1 MAENERNGFMK
12 KGKLVTLV
20 AIIAVLFVVA
30 KLFTGVSENNG
41 VNIDKNLNG
50 DWKLS
55 FAVQPSDVARTPE
68 DFKKLSDIKTIAAK
82 VPGNV
87 ELDLVRAGLAED
99 PQKGDNVYKFRK
111 YESYQ
116 WLYSKKFASPKLEKG
131 QRAILKLDGVD
142 TLADVFVN
150 GKLVGSPENMFIGHE
165 FDITKFLSSGTN
177 KLEIIIRSAV
187 IESKKF
193 DPIAGGGDNERSELV
208 HIRKT
213 PASFG
218 WDIHPR
224 LVTAGLWRSVSLEVR
239 NPIRVKETV
248 FQTLSINPEK
258 KSAYFYAMSVI
269 DAPHSKLDDLKVR
282 MEILDGEKSLFKK
295 EYPALTYTTQPREN
309 VNGVEAW
316 WPRGYGKQPLYDFV
330 VSIIDKNGR
339 VLDNSKKRI
348 GFKTVELKFEELKL
362 PEGVEL
368 TVNTSSGNVFG
379 TVEKGAV
386 KGEFKFIINGKPIFM
401 KGTNWVPLDASHSRD
416 VEHTKKSVDMLA
428 DLNCN
433 MIRCWGGNVYE
444 SEEFYDLCDKYGILV
459 WQDFSMGCSVYPQ
472 NADFA
477 EKIKE
482 EVAYIVKRL
491 RSRVCLALWAGNNEN
506 DQAYT
511 WKIRHNTGNPN
522 ELDKLC
528 REVIPAVIRE
538 YDWTLPYI
546 PSSPYLSAKTK
557 SEPKKYAP
565 PEVHMWGPRGYYKA
579 PFYKDAVAVFVSEIG
594 YHGCPNRESLEKMMS
609 KDCVYPWLKNG
620 EFNKEWQAK
629 AVMQYRDGGAGKVRN
644 KLMTKQAS
652 ILFGECPKDLDDFI
666 FASQVVQGE
675 AKKYFIEMWRSQKFD
690 PKTGIL
696 WWNLRDAWP
705 ILSDAIVD
713 YYYSKKLAYHYIKRV
728 QTNVCAMINDNLEI
742 VVVND
747 TFNVSKGKVRVV
759 DVDSGK
765 EIFAGDFTVPSNGKT
780 TLGKVRAPKEQGM
793 FLIEYTVDSG
803 EKQFNHY
810 MYGKPPFKLADYKK
824 WFKALDF

>member
-1 MAENERNGFMK
+1 MN
-12 KGKLVTLV
+12 KGKLAILV
-20 AIIAVLFVVA
+20 AIVAVLFVVA
-30 KLFTGVSENNG
+30 KLFSSSPENSCASIG
-41 VNIDKNLNG
+41 DNLNG

-55 FAVQPSDVARTPE
+55 FALQPNDAARTPE
-68 DFKKLSDIKTIAAK
+68 EFKKLSGVKTINAK

-116 WLYSKKFASPKLEKG
+116 WLYSKKFTSPKLAEG

-150 GKLVGSPENMFIGHE
+150 GKFVGNPENMFIAHE
-165 FDITKFLSSGTN
+165 FDITDFLLSGTN
-177 KLEIIIRSAV
+177 TLEIIIRSAV

-193 DPIAGGGDNERSELV
+193 DPIIGGGDVERSELV
-208 HIRKT
+208 HIRKA
-213 PASFG
+213 ASGFG

-224 LVTAGLWRSVSLEVR
+224 LVTAGLWRSVSLEIR
-239 NPIRVKETV
+239 NPIRIKETV
-248 FQTLSINPEK
+248 FQTLNINPEK
-258 KSAYFYAMSVI
+258 KNANFYAMSIV
-269 DAPHSKLDDLKVR
+269 DAPHSKLDGLKIR
-282 MEILDGEKSLFKK
+282 MEIFDGKKTLFKK
-295 EYPALTYTTQPREN
+295 EYPSLTYTTQPRER

-330 VSIIDKNGR
+330 VSIVDKDGK
-339 VLDNSKKRI
+339 VLDKSTKKV
-348 GFKTVELKFEELKL
+348 GFRTIDLKFDELKL
-362 PEGVEL
+362 PEGVDFK
-368 TVNTSSGNVFG
+368 VSPSGNVIG
-379 TVEKGAV
+379 KPEKGTV
-386 KGEFKFIINGKPIFM
+386 KGEFKFIVNGKPIFM

-444 SEEFYDLCDKYGILV
+444 GEEFYDLCDKYGILV

-472 NADFA
+472 NDAFA

-482 EVAYIVKRL
+482 EVAFIVKRL
-491 RSRVCLALWAGNNEN
+491 RSRTCLALWAGNNEN

-511 WKIRHNTGNPN
+511 WKITSKLVNANNH
-522 ELDKLC
+522 DKLC

-538 YDWTLPYI
+538 YDWSRPYI

-557 SEPKKYAP
+557 SEPNKYAP

-579 PFYKDAVAVFVSEIG
+579 PFYTDAVAVFVSEIG

-609 KDCVYPWLKNG
+609 KDCVYPWLEDGN
-620 EFNKEWQAK
+620 FNKEWQAK
-629 AVMQYRDGGAGKVRN
+629 AVMQFRDGVVGKVRN
-644 KLMTKQAS
+644 NLMVNQAK

-713 YYYSKKLAYHYIKRV
+713 YYYSKKLAYYYIKRV
-728 QTNVCAMINDNLEI
+728 QENVCAMINDNLEI
-742 VVVND
+742 VVTND
-747 TFNVSKGKVRVV
+747 TFNESKGKVRVV

-765 EIFAGDFTVPSNGKT
+765 EVFAGDYTVPANGKST
-780 TLGKVRAPKEQGM
+780 VGKVKAPKEQGM
-793 FLIEYTVDSG
+793 FVIEYTVGNG
-803 EKQFNHY
+803 EKQLNHY
-810 MYGKPPFKLADYKK
+810 MYGKPPFKLSDYKK
-824 WFKALDF
+824 WFKSLKFEK